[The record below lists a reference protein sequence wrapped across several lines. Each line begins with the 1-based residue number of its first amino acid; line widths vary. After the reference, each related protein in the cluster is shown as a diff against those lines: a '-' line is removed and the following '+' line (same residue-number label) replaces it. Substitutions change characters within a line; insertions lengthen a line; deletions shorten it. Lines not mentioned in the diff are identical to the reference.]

1 MLDTPTGSLTTRIYE
16 KRNTSKASE
25 QKANKFITV
34 LKSKDDMSI
43 TSKKYEEIIPI
54 PMESWEKI
62 VKYMHELMKYA
73 LSYIIFT
80 STRTIEEFESRELV
94 RRVLGKK
101 MMVRDVFYNPDVKPS
116 LHLPRIEFDPDEF
129 KKFEIFFN
137 KRKKRTSHIFSNEEI
152 TKDFEK
158 RQKEK
163 RDAIL
168 VAQGNNNIKAIK
180 STTDK
185 NKENE
190 KKIKEKKLFLPKLLI
205 KVKMIKKKMMKIK
218 VKIQEM

>member
-1 MLDTPTGSLTTRIYE
+1 MFDTSTGSYTTRIYE
-16 KRNTSKASE
+16 KSNTSKASE

-34 LKSKDDMSI
+34 LKSKDDLSI
-43 TSKKYEEIIPI
+43 SSNDFNETIPL
-54 PMESWEKI
+54 PLESWEKI
-62 VKYMHELMKYA
+62 VKYMHTFMKYA

-137 KRKKRTSHIFSNEEI
+137 KRK
-152 TKDFEK
+152 
-158 RQKEK
+158 
-163 RDAIL
+163 
-168 VAQGNNNIKAIK
+168 
-180 STTDK
+180 
-185 NKENE
+185 
-190 KKIKEKKLFLPKLLI
+190 
-205 KVKMIKKKMMKIK
+205 
-218 VKIQEM
+218 